1 MNKDWFIILTF
12 DVEEFDIPLEYGI
25 DIHSEEQMLVGKNGL
40 DAINSILNDKEIECT
55 LFTTANFAQNFPNE
69 IAELSR
75 QHEIASHT
83 FYHSSFKQEDLKNSR
98 DVLEKI
104 ISKKVSGLRM
114 PRMKTI
120 DENWIK
126 DAGYIYNSS
135 INPTWIPGRY
145 NHFSTPR
152 NYYKKDGLITFPV
165 SVTPN
170 FRIPLFWLAFKNFP
184 YGIFK
189 TLALQTLKKD
199 GYLSLYFHPWEFT
212 DLNKYPLSVMVKR
225 KFGNELLDQ
234 LRQLISDLK
243 EEGKFI
249 SMHSFL
255 ENKKML

>member
-1 MNKDWFIILTF
+1 MVKERFILLTF

-25 DIHSEEQMLVGKNGL
+25 EINPEEQMRVGKIGL
-40 DAINSILNDKEIECT
+40 DSIDSILKDKDIECT
-55 LFTTANFAQNFPNE
+55 LFTTANFANHYPLQ
-69 IAELSR
+69 IAEYAQ

-83 FYHSSFKQEDLKNSR
+83 YFHSTFEKEDLKNSL

-104 ISKKVSGLRM
+104 TSKKVTGLRM

-120 DENWIK
+120 DEDWIK
-126 DAGYIYNSS
+126 DAGYLYNSS

-145 NHFSTPR
+145 NHFFTPR

-184 YGIFK
+184 YAIFK
-189 TLALQTLKKD
+189 SLAIQTLKRD

-212 DLNKYPLSVMVKR
+212 DLSNYQLPAMVKR
-225 KFGNELLDQ
+225 KHGNELLDQ
-234 LRQLISDLK
+234 LNNFIGSLK
-243 EEGKFI
+243 SEGEFVSI
-249 SMHSFL
+249 QSFL
-255 ENKKML
+255 KNKQMI